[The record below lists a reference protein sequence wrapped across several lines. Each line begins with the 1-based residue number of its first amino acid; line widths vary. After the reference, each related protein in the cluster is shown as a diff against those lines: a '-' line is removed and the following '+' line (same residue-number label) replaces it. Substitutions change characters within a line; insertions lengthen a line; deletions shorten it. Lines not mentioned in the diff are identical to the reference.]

1 MVKEI
6 SLSDVP
12 NLFIVKERVLAIC
25 PNVEFLKAELDEAPV
40 HYLLKLQHAK
50 RATLRLSKEL
60 VDDLSGKNTAHRDAE
75 LDQLIRSAIDHM
87 K

>member
-6 SLSDVP
+6 SCGEVP
-12 NLFIVKERVLAIC
+12 NLFIVKGRILEIN
-25 PNVEFLKAELDEAPV
+25 PNVEFLKVELDEAPV
-40 HYLLKLQHAK
+40 HYLLTLQLA
-50 RATLRLSKEL
+50 RRTTLRLSKEL

-75 LDQLIRSAIDHM
+75 LDQLIRSAIDRM

>member
-6 SLSDVP
+6 SFNDVP
-12 NLFIVKERVLAIC
+12 NLSIVKERILAIC
-25 PNVEFLKAELDEAPV
+25 SNVEFQKAELDEAPV
-40 HYLLKLQHAK
+40 HYLLKLQLGN
-50 RATLRLSKEL
+50 RTTLRLSKEL

-75 LDQLIRSAIDHM
+75 LDQLIRSALDRM